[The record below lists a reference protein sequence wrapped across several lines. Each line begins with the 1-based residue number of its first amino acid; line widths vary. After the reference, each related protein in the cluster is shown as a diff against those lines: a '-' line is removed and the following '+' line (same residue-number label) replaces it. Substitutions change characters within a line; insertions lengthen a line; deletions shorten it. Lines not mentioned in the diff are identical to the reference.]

1 MPSPGDKG
9 GAKWAATPPGLA
21 RAVSDPLEAIWQS
34 PLPRAMKML
43 LNSDLDA
50 TRWCRWRQAAVER
63 PLQTVGSTKG
73 TSHHGGRYGEGQ
85 EGASK
90 REICS
95 WSLGMRPYLEK
106 KSFTVIKLSS

>member
-34 PLPRAMKML
+34 PLPRAVKML

-50 TRWCRWRQAAVER
+50 TRRCHWRQAAVER
-63 PLQTVGSTKG
+63 PLQTMGSTKG
-73 TSHHGGRYGEGQ
+73 TSHHGGRRGEGQ

-90 REICS
+90 REIRS
-95 WSLGMRPYLEK
+95 WSLGM
-106 KSFTVIKLSS
+106 